1 MTRRGGRDREN
12 SDDVETWENAVET
25 ADEYDSEAPRPTAG
39 LPRPENRAGSL
50 IRGWALSCLSHSF
63 LLFALGA
70 GVMGVLMFMLVLQRP
85 ADLFSVALPPA
96 LDTVLPP
103 RPTRTPT
110 VTPTPTPPPV
120 ALLAGHSG
128 GIDPGAICPDGLREV
143 DVTTDVAKRVKAI
156 LEAGGYHV
164 DVLAEFDAR
173 LNAVKRDY
181 SPRAFLAIHADSCVY
196 YASGYKVAR
205 ASSSASPLEDDRL
218 VRCVTT
224 AYAAATLL
232 PFHAGSITSDMTQY
246 HGLNEI
252 NSQTPGAIIE
262 LGFLGSQ
269 HDLLKNRR
277 ALLADAIAAG
287 LTEFLRGDACKRADA
302 SGQ

>member
-1 MTRRGGRDREN
+1 MTRRGGRDQEN
-12 SDDVETWENAVET
+12 NADADAWDNPVESTGES
-25 ADEYDSEAPRPTAG
+25 DSEPTRPSVDH
-39 LPRPENRAGSL
+39 PRPEGRAGNL
-50 IRGWALSCLSHSF
+50 IRGWALSCLSRSF
-63 LLFALGA
+63 LISAIGA
-70 GVMGVLMFMLVLQRP
+70 GVMLGLMLLIVLQGP
-85 ADLFSVALPPA
+85 ADLVTVALPTTIA
-96 LDTVLPP
+96 TVLPP

-110 VTPTPTPPPV
+110 VTPTPEPPPV

-128 GIDPGAICPDGLREV
+128 GIDPGAICADGLREV
-143 DVTTDVAKRVKAI
+143 DVTTDVAKRIKGT
-156 LEAGGYHV
+156 LEASGYRV
-164 DVLAEFDAR
+164 DILAEFDAR
-173 LNAVKRDY
+173 LNARRDY

-218 VRCVTT
+218 VRCVSA
-224 AYAAATLL
+224 AYAAATQL

-252 NSQTPGAIIE
+252 NPQTPGAIIE

-277 ALLADAIAAG
+277 ALLADAISAG
-287 LTEFLRGDACKRADA
+287 LSDFLRGDPCKKPDA
-302 SGQ
+302 NGQ

>member
-1 MTRRGGRDREN
+1 MTRRGRRDQEY
-12 SDDVETWENAVET
+12 SDADEAWDNAVES
-25 ADEYDSEAPRPTAG
+25 AAGSDSEIPRPSVD
-39 LPRPENRAGSL
+39 LPRPENPAASL
-50 IRGWALSCLSHSF
+50 IRGWALSCLSNSF
-63 LLFALGA
+63 LAFSIGA
-70 GVMGVLMFMLVLQRP
+70 GVTLVLMFMLILQRP
-85 ADLFSVALPPA
+85 ADLISAALPTLA
-96 LDTVLPP
+96 TVLPL
-103 RPTRTPT
+103 RATRTPT
-110 VTPTPTPPPV
+110 VTPTPQPPPI
-120 ALLAGHSG
+120 AILAGHSG

-143 DVTTDVAKRVKAI
+143 DVTTDVAKRAKGI
-156 LEAGGYHV
+156 LEASGYRV
-164 DVLAEFDAR
+164 DILAEFDAR
-173 LNAVKRDY
+173 LNVVKRDY
-181 SPRAFLAIHADSCVY
+181 APRAFLAIHADSCVY

-218 VRCVTT
+218 VRCVST

-252 NSQTPGAIIE
+252 NPLTPGAIIE

-277 ALLADAIAAG
+277 AMLADAIASG
-287 LTEFLRGDACKRADA
+287 LDNFLRGDPCKKAEA